1 MRLQKSSSSL
11 LLFDF
16 IMSNNE
22 VSESNHLILTCNIDK
37 NESLIRSYALVD
49 TDATGYA
56 FVDYDF
62 VRCHHLP
69 VYKLKEPRVIEV
81 IDERPIE
88 PEPITHM
95 TKLTMTI
102 ENHREKISMF
112 ITKLEYYLIVL
123 RLP

>member
-22 VSESNHLILTCNIDK
+22 VSESNHLILTCDVDK
-37 NESLIRSYALVD
+37 NESLIHSYALVD
-49 TDATGYA
+49 TDVIGYA

-62 VRCHHLP
+62 VRCHHLL
-69 VYKLKEPRVIEV
+69 VYKLKEPRAIEV
-81 IDERPIE
+81 IDERSIE
-88 PEPITHM
+88 LELITHM

-112 ITKLEYYLIVL
+112 ITKLGHYPIVL